1 MEPHGKSPWS
11 LHFIP
16 SYAKASEGYP
26 RTAKS
31 AEAAILRC
39 VKYLAAFCAFI
50 HGHSPRSS
58 AQADKMNIL
67 LVPVG
72 EIDKKVIERL
82 QSGLGK
88 IFNKQV
94 EAGQGMSQPDYAYD
108 KKRNQ
113 YLSTAILKVLMEQK
127 EYMVFGKVLGVVD
140 QDLYV
145 PELNFVFGEAG
156 QKAAVISLTRLRQ
169 EFYRLPQ
176 DQSLYYRRA
185 LTEAVHELGHTYGLG
200 HCENPR
206 CVMFFSNSLM
216 DTDMK
221 GPEFCSQCKTKLSK
235 VR

>member
-1 MEPHGKSPWS
+1 
-11 LHFIP
+11 
-16 SYAKASEGYP
+16 
-26 RTAKS
+26 
-31 AEAAILRC
+31 
-39 VKYLAAFCAFI
+39 
-50 HGHSPRSS
+50 
-58 AQADKMNIL
+58 MNIL

-82 QSGLGK
+82 QSDLGK
-88 IFNKQV
+88 IFNKEV
-94 EAGQGMSQPDYAYD
+94 EAGQGMSNPDYAYN

-113 YLSTAILKVLMEQK
+113 YLSTAILKTLMEQK
-127 EYMVFGKVLGVVD
+127 EYMAYGKVLGVVD

-176 DQSLYYRRA
+176 NQTLYYKRA

-200 HCENPR
+200 HCRNPQ

-216 DTDMK
+216 DTDRK
-221 GPEFCSQCKTKLSK
+221 GSEFCLECNRKIPGEK
-235 VR
+235 

>member
-1 MEPHGKSPWS
+1 MIRDKVKRISFA
-11 LHFIP
+11 FITFLLGFSFLFSHP
-16 SYAKASEGYP
+16 SYSE
-26 RTAKS
+26 KS
-31 AEAAILRC
+31 IQ
-39 VKYLAAFCAFI
+39 
-50 HGHSPRSS
+50 GMS
-58 AQADKMNIL
+58 IL
-67 LVPVG
+67 LVPFG
-72 EIDKKVIERL
+72 EIDKKVIEKL
-82 QSGLGK
+82 QVDLGK

-94 EAGQGMSQPDYAYD
+94 GAGQGMPHPDDAYN

-113 YLSTAILKVLMEQK
+113 YLSTALLKTLMEQK
-127 EYMVFGKVLGVVD
+127 EYRAYGKVLGVVD

-176 DQSLYYRRA
+176 DQNLFYKRA

-200 HCENPR
+200 HCRNPG

-216 DTDMK
+216 DTDRK
-221 GPEFCSQCKTKLSK
+221 GPEFCPECKTKLSN